1 MPRPRGLRRY
11 EEWDVKGLVSEVE
24 YASFHMHAELFNA
37 TASEHAAC
45 DEATKRVSCCT
56 MMILHRVCGTILSV
70 RERERG
76 VVCVDV
82 MDVFER

>member
-11 EEWDVKGLVSEVE
+11 EEWDVKGLVAEVE

-45 DEATKRVSCCT
+45 DEASKRVSCCT
-56 MMILHRVCGTILSV
+56 MILHRVCGTVLSV